1 MEFRYKK
8 KPLYLY
14 STFTL
19 IGIVG
24 IIRSVLSLYS
34 PLPVSIFWITT
45 SIVITFISG
54 SALKFYFS
62 NVGAVILLDEES
74 FRMVRGEQSISVKWS
89 EVEWVSTDVVDSV
102 DIFNP
107 ASLISILGGTDF
119 YISIFDGTE
128 IIKFGS
134 HLKGINSL
142 IKVVKSKVGE
152 KFDTTLI
159 PLEYKV

>member
-1 MEFRYKK
+1 MELRYKK

-14 STFTL
+14 ATFTL

-24 IIRSVLSLYS
+24 LIHSIYTLYS
-34 PLPVSIFWITT
+34 SDTVGIIWFTT
-45 SIVITFISG
+45 STAITIISG
-54 SALKFYFS
+54 SALRFYYS
-62 NVGAVILLDEES
+62 NVQAVIFIDDDG
-74 FRMVRGEQSISVKWS
+74 VRLINGRQSIFVRWS
-89 EVEWVSTDVVDSV
+89 MVERVSTDVVDSV

-119 YISIFDGTE
+119 YISISDGTE

-134 HLKGINSL
+134 HLKGINSI
-142 IKVVKSKVGE
+142 IKAVKSKVGE

-159 PLEYKV
+159 PLELKV